1 MRKLSLLLLA
11 CLTLG
16 IAWAERV
23 SVNTAQQVAANVAA
37 GLSPSNLRSS
47 SDLKLVYAAPAKQQ
61 SGLRSADNESDYY
74 IFNVGTG
81 DGFIIVAGEDRVR
94 PVLGYS
100 AEGEVDMEKMPENMK
115 AWLEMYQGEIGWA
128 VSQGLSASDETQAEW
143 QGLLNGTTKL
153 RASKPQLE
161 TAHWAQGK
169 PFNGMTPTINGE
181 HAVTGCVATA
191 QAIVMKYYEYPQ
203 RAIGGVSSYDEIS
216 ITYDDYDWDNMLLD
230 YSDGY
235 TQAQGDAVAKL
246 MWHCGANVG
255 MEYGV
260 QESGAS
266 TNLVTSSLKNVFG
279 YSQSVQYA
287 AKQAYRWADWT
298 ALIKKEIDE
307 QRPLILHGSDPL
319 KGGHAFVCDGYNSN
333 DYFHI
338 NWGWGNAFGYY
349 VLSTLDDNGD
359 GYGFAYYEDRYGA
372 IIGIQPEGG
381 EPADIP
387 LYISNISYGGS
398 IPLPT
403 YVSVSVSYEYT
414 ALEIIPSC
422 WIGLAVIDEDG
433 TIIKKPTYHTEHT
446 TWTELGVYYS
456 GKRGYTIDLEEPLT
470 EGQRIVVVHS
480 TDEGA
485 NWKITKVGAVS
496 PLGLDKDGL
505 IIQGPDNPEDQEEPV
520 NMNVV
525 WNSFDDEEL
534 EVITD
539 GSTDSYTNTNAFS
552 LRITGL
558 ETNAWMAISVN
569 DPASWIGHLSIYY
582 GMEYNINQE
591 GAGTLATAV
600 NGKWF
605 IPVSLN
611 DIEGGYYT
619 PYLKVLPDKAGII
632 NYNIELWSEDKNTLL
647 AEVTDQQMRTV
658 GAGEP
663 AQSITWTFT
672 PEEGLNFP
680 GDAEGWF
687 YLKATNVPEEYLGQA
702 PTISLNIEGSLSN
715 EVEVYYIVIGENVDR
730 TLLEVTV
737 HPDRPTS
744 NLCITTPYALEPLEE
759 GMLYTFALRYKGD
772 IAKLPYG
779 SDIQIESVSV
789 GGVELPFEQ
798 NELINYY
805 ITVPDIPIEVADG
818 EVLYDESHAGKT
830 VNVYSDGIYVVNEPN
845 ASIKDLHI
853 QPGGQVR
860 LLQQLEVGQLYLSH
874 DIPTDKW
881 TTFAVPQS
889 SQNIMIGDGHDEILA
904 EGSLMAGRKGY
915 TSADDQLWT
924 PQYEASFV
932 PGTAVLLA
940 NANGG
945 GLVGFHNE
953 EFYNET
959 LTPMTLPVRPYT
971 EIDGNQPNGT
981 WFHFVANPLWENLQ
995 INGRAYVLDET
1006 GLNFALREDPTIKP
1020 FEAYM
1025 IASDEVMD
1033 NVSNLRIGGIPTS
1046 NEEMM
1051 ATGFRAWSESGH
1063 ICFETTEA
1071 KDVAIYSMT
1080 GVQLQRIERS
1090 VGTKRVA
1097 LNQGI
1102 YIVVCDGTAYK
1113 VSVK

>member
-23 SVNTAQQVAANVAA
+23 NVTTAQQVAASVAA
-37 GLSPSNLRSS
+37 GLNPSNLRSS
-47 SDLKLVYAAPAKQQ
+47 SDIKLVYAAPAQSA
-61 SGLRSADNESDYY
+61 SGLRATGGESDYY
-74 IFNVGTG
+74 IFNVGT
-81 DGFIIVAGEDRVR
+81 DGGFVIVSGEDRVR

-100 AEGEVDMEKMPENMK
+100 DEGSVDMERMPENMK
-115 AWLEMYQGEIGWA
+115 AWLSGYQEEIAWA
-128 VSQGLSASDETQAEW
+128 VQQDIATTESVQKEWNEYLSGSSAM
-143 QGLLNGTTKL
+143 GTPVVSLK
-153 RASKPQLE
+153 
-161 TAHWAQGK
+161 TAQWAQGY
-169 PFNGMTPTINGE
+169 PYNEQTPTINDK
-181 HAVTGCVATA
+181 HTVTGCVATA
-191 QAIVMKYYEYPQ
+191 MAIIMEYHQYPDKPL
-203 RAIGGVSSYDEIS
+203 VESSDVTYTVNGERRDE
-216 ITYDDYDWDNMLLD
+216 TLLYNDTQYNWELMRNTDYNDWDFND
-230 YSDGY
+230 PE
-235 TQAQGDAVAKL
+235 AANAVAEL
-246 MWHCGANVG
+246 MWHCGANAS
-255 MEYGV
+255 MNYGLG
-260 QESGAS
+260 ESGAVFV
-266 TNLVTSSLKNVFG
+266 NGMNAFRNVFG
-279 YSQSVQYA
+279 YKAVKHLNKSDFTWSEWTQRVKDELNQNRPVYYDGQDQY
-287 AKQAYRWADWT
+287 
-298 ALIKKEIDE
+298 
-307 QRPLILHGSDPL
+307 SNS
-319 KGGHAFVCDGYNSN
+319 GHAFICDGYTTD

-338 NWGWGNAFGYY
+338 NWGWGYRDPSYYDDYYLLTCLDAEGTNWDFSRDCGMMVDLYPTDEQPTTELRFSDLICQFPIVENVPFEIECTFWNIGGLSFVGSAAMGIIDRSGNLKEIMAEY
-349 VLSTLDDNGD
+349 VLAPEDDPIQENWGRGTTFRCTLSEPLGEGEMIVPICRSVSGEWQILKGDEESPAGIGMD
-359 GYGFAYYEDRYGA
+359 GYVER
-372 IIGIQPEGG
+372 
-381 EPADIP
+381 
-387 LYISNISYGGS
+387 
-398 IPLPT
+398 
-403 YVSVSVSYEYT
+403 
-414 ALEIIPSC
+414 
-422 WIGLAVIDEDG
+422 
-433 TIIKKPTYHTEHT
+433 
-446 TWTELGVYYS
+446 
-456 GKRGYTIDLEEPLT
+456 EEV
-470 EGQRIVVVHS
+470 E
-480 TDEGA
+480 
-485 NWKITKVGAVS
+485 
-496 PLGLDKDGL
+496 
-505 IIQGPDNPEDQEEPV
+505 
-520 NMNVV
+520 
-525 WNSFDDEEL
+525 
-534 EVITD
+534 
-539 GSTDSYTNTNAFS
+539 
-552 LRITGL
+552 
-558 ETNAWMAISVN
+558 
-569 DPASWIGHLSIYY
+569 
-582 GMEYNINQE
+582 
-591 GAGTLATAV
+591 
-600 NGKWF
+600 
-605 IPVSLN
+605 
-611 DIEGGYYT
+611 
-619 PYLKVLPDKAGII
+619 
-632 NYNIELWSEDKNTLL
+632 
-647 AEVTDQQMRTV
+647 
-658 GAGEP
+658 EP
-663 AQSITWTFT
+663 AQPITWTFM
-672 PEEGLNFP
+672 PKEGLTFP
-680 GDAEGWF
+680 GDAEDWF
-687 YLKATNVPEEYLGQA
+687 SLEATNIPTEYIGQA
-702 PTISLNIEGSLSN
+702 PTISFRIEGSLSN
-715 EVEVYYIVIGENVDR
+715 EVEVDYLFFGGGEIYNP
-730 TLLEVTV
+730 LEVTV
-737 HPDRPTS
+737 HPDKPTA
-744 NLCITTPYALEPLEE
+744 NLCITEPYTLAPLEE
-759 GMLYTFALRYKGD
+759 GITRYQFAFRYKGGYNNGQ
-772 IAKLPYG
+772 PETG
-779 SDIQIESVSV
+779 RIQIESVTV
-789 GGVELPFEQ
+789 NGVSLPFDR
-798 NELINYY
+798 NEDIQY
-805 ITVPDIPIEVADG
+805 TVTEPILPIEVAG
-818 EVLYDESHAGKT
+818 CEVLYDESHAGKT

-1006 GLNFALREDPTIKP
+1006 GLNFALRESPTIKP